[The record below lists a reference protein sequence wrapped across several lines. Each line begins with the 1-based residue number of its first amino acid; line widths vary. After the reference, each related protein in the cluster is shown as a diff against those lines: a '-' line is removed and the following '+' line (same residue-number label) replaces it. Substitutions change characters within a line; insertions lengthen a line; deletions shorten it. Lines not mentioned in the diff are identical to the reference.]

1 MDASHLVRNFAALC
15 ECLRDFNLR
24 PGEFAAIER
33 DYYDA
38 ERFPTGTLA
47 YVTAERLAGLVE
59 AIKKKDRAMQDQ
71 ILRCWGI
78 R

>member
-1 MDASHLVRNFAALC
+1 MDTSHLVGNFKSFI
-15 ECLRDFNLR
+15 ECVRDLNLR

-47 YVTAERLAGLVE
+47 YVTSERLAGLVK
-59 AIKKKDRAMQDQ
+59 AAQKKDRAITDQ